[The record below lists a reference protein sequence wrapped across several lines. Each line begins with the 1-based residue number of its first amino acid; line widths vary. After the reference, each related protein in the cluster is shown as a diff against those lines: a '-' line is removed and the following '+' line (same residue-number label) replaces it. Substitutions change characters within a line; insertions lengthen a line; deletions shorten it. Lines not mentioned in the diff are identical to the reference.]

1 MAGPQFA
8 CPFAD
13 WRTAWL
19 LPSFGVYGET
29 CTMQCV
35 WLHVSIQSI
44 CVQAKA
50 CDLLGHS
57 KNTFSFF
64 RTFPL
69 FGCAASSLPCAGFL
83 CRGKSQLP
91 FAVLCGFTL
100 WWPLLLQ
107 SVGSRLVGFSRCS
120 TWSQCLC
127 CAGSGVVVHWLRC
140 SVACG
145 ILPRPSIEPMSP
157 TLACKFWTTRPPGK
171 SSKSKTLSSRMAA
184 EHHSAFPGAI
194 EKNSVTP
201 CLCQHLVSSV
211 F

>member
-1 MAGPQFA
+1 MICWVTVRIRFLSLELFRCSAVLRLHCHARAFSAVASRG
-8 CPFAD
+8 CP
-13 WRTAWL
+13 
-19 LPSFGVYGET
+19 
-29 CTMQCV
+29 
-35 WLHVSIQSI
+35 
-44 CVQAKA
+44 
-50 CDLLGHS
+50 
-57 KNTFSFF
+57 
-64 RTFPL
+64 
-69 FGCAASSLPCAGFL
+69 
-83 CRGKSQLP
+83 LP
-91 FAVLCGFTL
+91 FAVLRGFRL

-120 TWSQCLC
+120 TWSQCFC

-157 TLACKFWTTRPPGK
+157 TLACKFLTTRPPGK

-184 EHHSAFPGAI
+184 EHHSAFPVAI

-211 F
+211 FAR